1 MARAK
6 LETAFIGGITMKIL
20 AEMPQAAAGWLIQ
33 ALLAWILEDKL
44 PDDDDIPESCFG
56 AWIAIREESI
66 AIDDRRKAKAEA
78 GAKGAEV
85 TNAAKS
91 GKAQQT
97 SAKVRK
103 GAAKSGKAQQTHGS
117 RAGANE
123 DEDEDVDNNKKESSP
138 KSKIPKAASRPSTSG
153 DSSIVETSISEKE
166 IKAQSWIT
174 WARLCKDPVTA
185 ALDVSKEGD
194 EKRPVYGAYL
204 KKLGKAAFL
213 AACDQFRA
221 EAAADG
227 SADNPGAALVA
238 LLKKKAAAK

>member
-6 LETAFIGGITMKIL
+6 LETAFLGGITMKIL
-20 AEMPQAAAGWLIQ
+20 AEMPQADAGWLIQ

-66 AIDDRRKAKAEA
+66 AIDDQRKARSEA
-78 GAKGAEV
+78 GRVAGTASANERKRTA
-85 TNAAKS
+85 TN
-91 GKAQQT
+91 GNEAQQT
-97 SAKVRK
+97 ATKPGKVQRK
-103 GAAKSGKAQQTHGS
+103 STS
-117 RAGANE
+117 RAPANE
-123 DEDEDVDNNKKESSP
+123 DEDEDIDNNKKESSP

>member
-6 LETAFIGGITMKIL
+6 LETAFLGGITMKIL
-20 AEMPQAAAGWLIQ
+20 AEMPQADAGWLIQ

-78 GAKGAEV
+78 GAKGGMASKPKQAEADGSKGKQ
-85 TNAAKS
+85 TEAKGS
-91 GKAQQT
+91 KPKQT
-97 SAKVRK
+97 KKTGS
-103 GAAKSGKAQQTHGS
+103 S